1 MLQQQSRLRDSYWIW
16 CYFSEQKRKQQPD
29 AVNMNEKKIDGTDS
43 CSEFFPI
50 VWGISNYS
58 KLQEVDSWNYC
69 LISGQPCSVRWL
81 SVINFGNFWWP
92 LDDFKF
98 QTIAYKKV
106 FSNSKFHEVVATGQY
121 SSTLMASKF

>member
-58 KLQEVDSWNYC
+58 KLQEVGWNYC

-81 SVINFGNFWWP
+81 SVINFGNF
-92 LDDFKF
+92 
-98 QTIAYKKV
+98 
-106 FSNSKFHEVVATGQY
+106 
-121 SSTLMASKF
+121 